1 MSFGE
6 VKWGKRLQER
16 FKTFSGLLLLLLYLA
31 GNVQVESFHRVFH
44 SLEKALHST
53 EQEKD
58 PCHRAI
64 YHEIKKEGCDHKT
77 HLTGIKK
84 CPLCHVIPFG
94 DQHADI
100 RQHFLSVE
108 FPTSFNVV
116 SISFLWSDSFYNLPS
131 RAPPFA

>member
-1 MSFGE
+1 
-6 VKWGKRLQER
+6 
-16 FKTFSGLLLLLLYLA
+16 LA

-44 SLEKALHST
+44 SLEKALHSS

-64 YHEIKKEGCDHKT
+64 YHETKKEGCDHKT

-94 DQHADI
+94 DQHATI
-100 RQHFLSVE
+100 RQRFLSVE

-116 SISFLWSDSFYNLPS
+116 SILFLWSDSFYNLPS

>member
-6 VKWGKRLQER
+6 VKRGKHLKER

-44 SLEKALHST
+44 SFEKALHSS

-64 YHEIKKEGCDHKT
+64 YHETKKEGCDHKIHVT
-77 HLTGIKK
+77 AIKN
-84 CPLCHVIPFG
+84 CPLCHVIPFT
-94 DQHADI
+94 DQLANV
-100 RQHFLSVE
+100 RQCFLSAE
-108 FPTSFNVV
+108 LSASFNVV
-116 SISFLWSDSFYNLPS
+116 SQLFLWSDSFYNLPS